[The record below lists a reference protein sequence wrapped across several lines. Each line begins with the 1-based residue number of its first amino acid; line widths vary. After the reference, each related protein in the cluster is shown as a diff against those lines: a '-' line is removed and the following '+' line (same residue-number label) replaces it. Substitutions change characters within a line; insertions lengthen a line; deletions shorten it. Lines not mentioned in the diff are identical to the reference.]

1 MSTTSALRDTEPAP
15 GEKVDDE
22 FIHYDHIGH
31 GSTPAAW
38 ALSITIMVGAILA
51 GIGMVTQVW
60 VLVWIAAVFLPVAII
75 LGVVLKA
82 KGYGVEMDANKVL
95 SQHESARDHQGP
107 ASMDNSR
114 GDSTDTGRRGSQSRR
129 TESAAH

>member
-22 FIHYDHIGH
+22 YIHHDHIGH

-38 ALSITIMVGAILA
+38 SLSISIMVGSIIA

-60 VLVWIAAVFLPVAII
+60 VLVWISILFLPLAIV
-75 LGVVLKA
+75 LGLVLKA
-82 KGYGVEMDANKVL
+82 KGYGVEMDAKKVI
-95 SQHESARDHQGP
+95 SEHESARDHQGP
-107 ASMDNSR
+107 ANADNSR
-114 GDSTDTGRRGSQSRR
+114 GNKDTRRPE
-129 TESAAH
+129 TAAH